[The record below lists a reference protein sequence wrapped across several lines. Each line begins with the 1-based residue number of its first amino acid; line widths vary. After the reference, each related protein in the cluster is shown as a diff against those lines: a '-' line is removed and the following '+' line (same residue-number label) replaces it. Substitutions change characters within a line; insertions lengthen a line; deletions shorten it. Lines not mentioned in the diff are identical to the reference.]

1 MNEQQAVP
9 EAPQQAVGQQ
19 EVVTD
24 EAVACVLL
32 NLGTPDAPDAS
43 SVRRY
48 LKEFLSDSRVIEVP
62 RIIWWFVLRCFILPF
77 RPRPVAKLYEG
88 VWQADSPIRA
98 YSICLARRVQE
109 LLRAQHPNVQVHAA
123 MTYGNPSL
131 SDCMDQI
138 LASGSRR
145 VVVLPMFPQYS
156 ATTTAAGFDQCARYM
171 MATRDLPEFS
181 MIRDYHLHPDYIAAL
196 AEQVRQHR
204 AEHGA
209 ADRLMMSFHGIPQEY
224 ADRGDPYPQECE
236 ATANALAAELGLKEG
251 EWFLT
256 FQSRFGPKAWLQP
269 YTDKTLEA
277 WGAEGVGTVDV
288 ICPGFSVDCLETL
301 EEIAVENRENFLH
314 AGGADLRYIPA
325 LNDSES
331 QAQLYARLL
340 QQRIGRA

>member
-1 MNEQQAVP
+1 MALNESTAAASP
-9 EAPQQAVGQQ
+9 
-19 EVVTD
+19 VT
-24 EAVACVLL
+24 ACILL
-32 NLGTPDAPDAS
+32 NLGTPDAPDAKA
-43 SVRRY
+43 VRRY

-62 RIIWWFVLRCFILPF
+62 RLIWWFVLRCFILPF
-77 RPRPVAKLYEG
+77 RPRPVSKLYKG
-88 VWQADSPIRA
+88 IWQADSPIRA

-109 LLRAQHPNVQVHAA
+109 LLSVHHPEVQVHAA

-131 SDCMDQI
+131 KDCLDQV
-138 LASGSRR
+138 LASGCRR
-145 VVVLPMFPQYS
+145 VIVLPMYPQYS
-156 ATTTAAGFDQCARYM
+156 ASTTAAAFDQCARYM
-171 MATRDLPEFS
+171 MRARDLPEFC
-181 MIRDYHLHPDYIAAL
+181 MIRDYHTDPDYIEAL

-204 AEHGA
+204 AEHGS

-224 ADRGDPYPQECE
+224 ADRGDPYPEECT
-236 ATANALAAELGLKEG
+236 ATANALARALGLADG
-251 EWFLT
+251 QWFMT

-301 EEIAVENRENFLH
+301 EEIAVENREIFMH

-331 QAQLYARLL
+331 QAGLYAGLL
-340 QQRIGRA
+340 QRRMG